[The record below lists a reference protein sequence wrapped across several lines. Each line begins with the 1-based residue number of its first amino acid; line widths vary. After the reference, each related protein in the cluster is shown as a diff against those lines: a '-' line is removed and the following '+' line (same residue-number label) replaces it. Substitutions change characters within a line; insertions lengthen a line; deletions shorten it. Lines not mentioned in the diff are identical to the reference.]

1 MVAIQKKAHS
11 LVCECESDETFT
23 QASENLK
30 QYSDKVLDLFKRIH
44 QHRLSARASAD
55 RASASANL
63 AAAGGTSLPPSG
75 DRADASNV
83 GNRPRTGVPVSTPDL
98 DDRMA
103 ARTTAFTT
111 ASPLNAPGNP
121 FCADNASSS
130 VGRHFAPLLI
140 AANLA
145 RRKICAAPRVCR
157 PRSAAS
163 SPAALAEKRSE
174 RHSLRATTGASQSRE
189 TSTPRAVRAL
199 HLPFPAALAEGRA
212 ERPHGVPPPARWDR
226 A

>member
-11 LVCECESDETFT
+11 LVCESESDETFT

-30 QYSDKVLDLFKRIH
+30 QYADKVLDLFKRIH
-44 QHRLSARASAD
+44 QHRLSVRASAD

-63 AAAGGTSLPPSG
+63 AAAGGTSLPPLG

-83 GNRPRTGVPVSTPDL
+83 GKRPRTGFPASTPDL

-130 VGRHFAPLLI
+130 EGLHFAPLLI
-140 AANLA
+140 VANLA
-145 RRKICAAPRVCR
+145 RRKVCAAIARLG
-157 PRSAAS
+157 
-163 SPAALAEKRSE
+163 ALLVDMPEDQILE
-174 RHSLRATTGASQSRE
+174 ATVAK
-189 TSTPRAVRAL
+189 
-199 HLPFPAALAEGRA
+199 
-212 ERPHGVPPPARWDR
+212 
-226 A
+226 